1 MCINTHGSFFCQ
13 CERGFRMNEH
23 GKCDDIDECADA
35 RVNTCWSSD
44 HCRNT
49 PGSYKCYCPEGFTGN
64 GRSCNDIDECASGTH
79 NVTRWEVAW
88 IELVRFNVPVTMAR
102 LVMGHTA
109 RCSRPNLSDYIAQF
123 PASAGWHVLWN
134 TTWTMMNW
142 VCNAPWMTTTVH
154 GYCLTNRV
162 PSRVVKVS
170 YQLVVN
176 CFSHNNDSFSQKGVG
191 CGL

>member
-64 GRSCNDIDECASGTH
+64 GRNCNDIDECASGTH
-79 NVTRWEVAW
+79 NCHALGRCMNRIGSFQCACNDGTLGNGTYCEVFPPEPERLHSA
-88 IELVRFNVPVTMAR
+88 IPSLGGMAR
-102 LVMGHTA
+102 SMEHDLNDDELGVQCA
-109 RCSRPNLSDYIAQF
+109 LNDYYRPWVLPDKSCPEPSCEGQLSI
-123 PASAGWHVLWN
+123 G
-134 TTWTMMNW
+134 
-142 VCNAPWMTTTVH
+142 
-154 GYCLTNRV
+154 G
-162 PSRVVKVS
+162 
-170 YQLVVN
+170 
-176 CFSHNNDSFSQKGVG
+176 
-191 CGL
+191 